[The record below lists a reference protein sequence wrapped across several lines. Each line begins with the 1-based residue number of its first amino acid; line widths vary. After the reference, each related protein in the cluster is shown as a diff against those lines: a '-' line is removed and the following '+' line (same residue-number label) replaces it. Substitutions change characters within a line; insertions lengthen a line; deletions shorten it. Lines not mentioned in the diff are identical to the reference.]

1 MRNRPLSSP
10 PPVPP
15 ATRSEVDQFLKG
27 LQEFRAMEGKAV
39 DEAGIKQYLDKMT
52 VGSQQAIA
60 RRIMMDILKAPS
72 SKRPDGAKR
81 KRKPPKKKKTLP
93 KAESKQAPKKSRA
106 KARKRSPAKRKKAKR
121 SR

>member
-27 LQEFRAMEGKAV
+27 LQEFRAKDGKAV

-60 RRIMMDILKAPS
+60 RRIMMDILKAPL
-72 SKRPDGAKR
+72 SKRDGAKR
-81 KRKPPKKKKTLP
+81 KRKPSKKKKTSP
-93 KAESKQAPKKSRA
+93 KAESKRASKKSRA
-106 KARKRSPAKRKKAKR
+106 KARKRSPGKRKKASR